1 MRQERQDI
9 KRKTKAYIL
18 LLLPLTVMLNT
29 PQPAPEMLSAP
40 CVGEIFQSSHVLRH
54 LGVGGAAV
62 DKAVAM
68 FSVCSQTHREAH

>member
-1 MRQERQDI
+1 MKQECQDI

-18 LLLPLTVMLNT
+18 PLLPLAMMLNT
-29 PQPAPEMLSAP
+29 PQPDPVMLSAP

-54 LGVGGAAV
+54 LRVGGAAV

-68 FSVCSQTHREAH
+68 LSVCSQTHREAH